1 MLRYFV
7 LLFAKTMITS
17 QEVLKLKRL
26 VRRNALQNF
35 QGGQTVRHSCK
46 VNLRL
51 LAERNGEQL
60 YFHNLSLFQNSSPF
74 VLLQLLRPE
83 FIASLHKLYQMPL
96 FFFTL
101 IDLIRPVLSWGAFHI
116 HPVEENNQW

>member
-7 LLFAKTMITS
+7 LLFAKNNDNHS
-17 QEVLKLKRL
+17 QEILKLKRL

-83 FIASLHKLYQMPL
+83 FIALLHKLYQMPL
-96 FFFTL
+96 LFHL
-101 IDLIRPVLSWGAFHI
+101 DRLS
-116 HPVEENNQW
+116 